1 MSHFEISA
9 LAKKKK
15 KKRKEMKS
23 LEFSSVDV
31 KENILYPDFY
41 IWEK

>member
-15 KKRKEMKS
+15 KRKEMKS
-23 LEFSSVDV
+23 LELSSVDV

>member
-15 KKRKEMKS
+15 KKKEMKS
-23 LEFSSVDV
+23 LELSSVDV

>member
-15 KKRKEMKS
+15 KKKEMKS
-23 LEFSSVDV
+23 LQLSSVDV

>member
-1 MSHFEISA
+1 MSHFEIGA
-9 LAKKKK
+9 LAK

-23 LEFSSVDV
+23 LELSSVDI